1 MMYEVALREN
11 ASDADT
17 YFRAAFNQLEW
28 MIKNLD
34 WNDPMTTKGQRMS
47 EHMTMR
53 AFAFFHTQYPDRA
66 PYGLK
71 EKVEEWTKIALSR
84 SDNFW
89 DFRKY
94 DEEEW
99 TPPGWNETGNILGF
113 PAAAFAAMTVLDDSD
128 LKDRMEVLAW
138 SHFENS
144 FGRNPTGRQFS
155 YKGPEEVEGVD
166 LGWYSRHKGG
176 IGLLDEL
183 PFVFDGSP
191 KSFHYPNH
199 PEAGNLGWTEG
210 WVQFNTAYNT
220 SMAYMANYYTDISL
234 TRPDKKNLLIRLK
247 APLNFRQ
254 ETTDSV
260 EVQLCNAKGDC
271 ILVKL
276 VEEGPYSEYL
286 SASVPTGS
294 NEIKSNGHVLKLAKK
309 DTLSVS
315 YGYGYF
321 RKRDRLD
328 W

>member
-1 MMYEVALREN
+1 
-11 ASDADT
+11 
-17 YFRAAFNQLEW
+17 
-28 MIKNLD
+28 
-34 WNDPMTTKGQRMS
+34 
-47 EHMTMR
+47 
-53 AFAFFHTQYPDRA
+53 
-66 PYGLK
+66 LK
-71 EKVEEWTKIALSR
+71 EKVIEWAKIAISR

-113 PAAAFAAMTVLDDSD
+113 PAAVFAAMTVLNDSD
-128 LKDRMEVLAW
+128 LKDSLEILAW
-138 SHFENS
+138 SHFENA

-166 LGWYSRHKGG
+166 LGWYSRHIGG
-176 IGLLDEL
+176 YGLLEEL

-220 SMAYMANYYTDISL
+220 SIAYMANYYTGISL
-234 TRPDKKNLLIRLK
+234 EKTGKNLLIQLK

-254 ETTDSV
+254 ETIDSL
-260 EVQLCNAKGDC
+260 EVQLCNAKGEC
-271 ILVKL
+271 ISVKL
-276 VEEGPYSEYL
+276 SEEGPYSEYL
-286 SASVPTGS
+286 SGIVAINAKKVKG
-294 NEIKSNGHVLKLAKK
+294 NGQVLKLGKK

-315 YGYGYF
+315 YGHGYF
-321 RKRDRLD
+321 MKKAMVTFK
-328 W
+328 